1 MGKILFK
8 IAEKFFF
15 FRKSII
21 ILIVLFL
28 TNPLYS
34 LSTDSTEK
42 KKSRYFEYRPE
53 NILGFAKDLI
63 SQGEYYRALVELK
76 RLQLFYP
83 DYLRREHLYISEV
96 YLLFKGKQFRQI
108 VRKKNNSDD
117 LVCQSIDRIFKYDAH
132 IYSSDFEGA
141 SSILSHELIGYDNN
155 LDKYIIKRWLL
166 TDILKNRIDSTEAFL
181 QRRKVDVTVDVDKYR
196 ELMDY
201 SARKYSSMK
210 NPNMSLF
217 YGIIPGM
224 GYVYS
229 GRKPTGI
236 LALVVISV
244 FSTLTY
250 LSFKTDNGHIGIFLG
265 AATTF
270 FYSGSI
276 VGGYL
281 ESKKYNER
289 TMKEVRD
296 YLVDELSLE
305 NDREVIFKRYGLPE

>member
-8 IAEKFFF
+8 IVEKFFL
-15 FRKSII
+15 FRICI
-21 ILIVLFL
+21 TILIVLFS

-34 LSTDSTEK
+34 LSIDK
-42 KKSRYFEYRPE
+42 NKSRYFEYRPD
-53 NILGFAKDLI
+53 NILGFARDLI

-83 DYLRREHLYISEV
+83 NYLRRENLYISEV
-96 YLLFKGKQFRQI
+96 YLLFKGKQFGQI

-141 SSILSHELIGYDNN
+141 SSILFHEFIGYDNN
-155 LDKYIIKRWLL
+155 LDRYIIKRWLL
-166 TDILKNRIDSTEAFL
+166 TDLLKNRIDSTEAFL
-181 QRRKVDVTVDVDKYR
+181 QKRKVDVTVDVEKYR
-196 ELMDY
+196 ELMAY
-201 SARKYSSMK
+201 SARKYRSMK
-210 NPNMSLF
+210 NPNVSLF